1 MDFLDFLD
9 YLLIPILILNLFNV
23 VAGLLITW
31 CWPAL
36 YDNRFIAWYF
46 GANVFGRQRKPLTL
60 YAFWVLTG
68 TFTGAFLYK
77 QMLLPGLAM
86 MAVFG
91 VFTYVLRDKL
101 YGRKK
106 TSN

>member
-1 MDFLDFLD
+1 MDFLD
-9 YLLIPILILNLFNV
+9 YLLIPILIFSLFNV
-23 VAGLLITW
+23 VASLLITW

-36 YDNRFIAWYF
+36 YDNRFIARYF
-46 GANVFGRQRKPLTL
+46 GANVFGRERKPLTL
-60 YAFWVLTG
+60 YAFWVLASTL
-68 TFTGAFLYK
+68 TSAFLYK
-77 QMLLPGLAM
+77 QMLLPGFAM
-86 MAVFG
+86 LAVFG